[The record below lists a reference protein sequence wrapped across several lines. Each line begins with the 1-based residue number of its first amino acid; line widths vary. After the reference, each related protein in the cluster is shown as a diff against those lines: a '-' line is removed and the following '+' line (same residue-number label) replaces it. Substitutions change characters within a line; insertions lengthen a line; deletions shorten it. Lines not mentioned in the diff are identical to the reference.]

1 MEPETRVELGEQ
13 EARAEQAGPRIS
25 TIEQMTTR
33 VEPMDQVNIT
43 EKMTTTGQEVMV
55 KQRHRQITVIDG
67 L

>member
-33 VEPMDQVNIT
+33 VEPMDQVTIT

-55 KQRHRQITVIDG
+55 KQRYRQITVIDG